1 MKFNSSLSCRLAAAW
16 VLGLV
21 LVAGCG
27 KSNTGTV
34 SPLEISSDSACS
46 LDGMLLADF
55 PGPKAQLLYEQG
67 EPDFFCDT
75 IEMFSIYLRPEQ
87 QRRVSGA
94 FVQDMAK
101 ADWQNPVGYWTDARS
116 AFYVA
121 GSKRRG
127 PMGPTLAS
135 FAQEADAQAFA
146 TQEGGKVYRFD
157 QITSDMVVLDG
168 GVVKDSVKGSRM

>member
-1 MKFNSSLSCRLAAAW
+1 MKCTFFLSRRLAASLAA
-16 VLGLV
+16 GLV
-21 LVAGCG
+21 LIAGCG
-27 KSNTGTV
+27 KGDPRAV

-94 FVQDMAK
+94 YVQDMGK
-101 ADWQNPVGYWTDARS
+101 ADWNNPVGYWTDARS
-116 AFYVA
+116 AFYVR

-146 TQEGGKVYRFD
+146 NQEGGKVYRFD
-157 QITSDMVVLDG
+157 QITADMVVLDG
-168 GVVKDSVKGSRM
+168 GVVKDSVKGTRM